1 MRPLKSVEMTR
12 GRVFV
17 ATLETGEAIRT
28 SIEGFCRDNGV
39 RNAKVTIIGGMASG
53 SSFVCGPVL
62 EGGKETAPIRPITSG
77 TEGPTEFHGSGTVFP
92 DADGNPKLHL
102 HGSLG
107 REGSSSTGCFREGA
121 VAWLTM
127 EIIIE
132 ELIGEGAG
140 RVQDSRLG
148 V

>member
-1 MRPLKSVEMTR
+1 MKSVEMAR

-17 ATLETGEAIRT
+17 ATLETGEAIRPA
-28 SIEGFCRDNGV
+28 IEQFCRDNGV
-39 RNAKVTIIGGMASG
+39 KNAKVTIIGGMATG

-62 EGGKETAPIRPITSG
+62 VDGKETAPIRPTSVQ

-92 DADGNPKLHL
+92 DAEGNPKLHL

-127 EIIIE
+127 EVVIE
-132 ELIGEGAG
+132 ELVGKGA
-140 RVQDSRLG
+140 
-148 V
+148 